1 MEGNTPQ
8 QESVSIWI
16 WVGLVLCTYGLLV
29 LATGLYQ
36 LSQPPTTVLGSL
48 RPGIWWGGLMLIVG
62 ALFLLAD
69 RRAAAR
75 RPGQDASRKQ

>member
-29 LATGLYQ
+29 LGTGLYQ
-36 LSQPPTTVLGSL
+36 LTQPPTTVLGNL

-62 ALFLLAD
+62 ALFCLAD
-69 RRAAAR
+69 RHALAGRIG
-75 RPGQDASRKQ
+75 RPASRKE